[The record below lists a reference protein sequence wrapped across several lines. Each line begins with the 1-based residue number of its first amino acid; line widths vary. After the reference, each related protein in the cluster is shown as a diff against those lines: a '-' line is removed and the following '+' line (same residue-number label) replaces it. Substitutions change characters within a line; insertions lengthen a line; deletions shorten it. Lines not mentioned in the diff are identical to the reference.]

1 MWSATFWPDFCEM
14 IAMKNTYL
22 PLLLFVASITTVFS
36 QQLVLKKGEIIDSLP
51 VQDSTNTTYSLYLPT
66 NFNTETKWPL
76 MVVFDMDGKEKQ
88 AMSMFVV
95 AAEKE
100 GYILASPK
108 MIDSLSLTKNVLASS
123 RVIEKVANLL
133 PVDPNR
139 VYTAGAA
146 KAGRFASLIPVLM
159 DGIKGVM
166 SIGASLA
173 NRELLNV
180 KEPFHFIGMVNRNDF
195 NYTSMLTDAK
205 LLDKLKF
212 PNQVLLFDANGEWPG
227 LDYIQ
232 KGMELF
238 TLDAMGRSLIPK
250 DSIFISSS
258 FKKDLAKFNQLK
270 NGGDLLWA
278 EQYLTE
284 MMSIYGAHKN
294 LDSLRNVQKE
304 LRRDKQYRAM
314 NRAENAV
321 FLKESILKEDFQY
334 YMEEDFYTHNFNN
347 LGWWTY
353 QMGELQK
360 YINSA
365 KSLEQQ
371 MGHRLLGFVNALAED
386 NIDLV
391 LSEAV
396 LDEDALAFLYM
407 LKTILEPDNFEYYLN
422 TISLSAKNEDF
433 GTSLFYLEEVLKKGF
448 KDKEKL
454 YGLEGTALLRITPEF
469 NELVAKYL
477 DDARYLIEKN

>member
-1 MWSATFWPDFCEM
+1 
-14 IAMKNTYL
+14 
-22 PLLLFVASITTVFS
+22 
-36 QQLVLKKGEIIDSLP
+36 
-51 VQDSTNTTYSLYLPT
+51 
-66 NFNTETKWPL
+66 
-76 MVVFDMDGKEKQ
+76 
-88 AMSMFVV
+88 
-95 AAEKE
+95 
-100 GYILASPK
+100 
-108 MIDSLSLTKNVLASS
+108 
-123 RVIEKVANLL
+123 
-133 PVDPNR
+133 
-139 VYTAGAA
+139 
-146 KAGRFASLIPVLM
+146 
-159 DGIKGVM
+159 
-166 SIGASLA
+166 
-173 NRELLNV
+173 
-180 KEPFHFIGMVNRNDF
+180 
-195 NYTSMLTDAK
+195 
-205 LLDKLKF
+205 
-212 PNQVLLFDANGEWPG
+212 
-227 LDYIQ
+227 
-232 KGMELF
+232 
-238 TLDAMGRSLIPK
+238 
-250 DSIFISSS
+250 
-258 FKKDLAKFNQLK
+258 
-270 NGGDLLWA
+270 
-278 EQYLTE
+278 
-284 MMSIYGAHKN
+284 
-294 LDSLRNVQKE
+294 
-304 LRRDKQYRAM
+304 M

>member
-1 MWSATFWPDFCEM
+1 
-14 IAMKNTYL
+14 MKNIYL
-22 PLLLFVASITTVFS
+22 PLLLFFVSITAVFS
-36 QQLVLKKGEIIDSLP
+36 QQMVLKKGEIIDSLP

-66 NFNTETKWPL
+66 RFNTDSTWPL

-88 AMSMFVV
+88 AMSMFVL
-95 AAEKE
+95 AAERE
-100 GYILASPK
+100 GFILASPK
-108 MIDSLSLTKNVLASS
+108 MIDTFSLTQNVLATS
-123 RVIEKVANLL
+123 RVIEKVANVL
-133 PVDPNR
+133 PVDQNR

-166 SIGASLA
+166 TIGASLA

-180 KEPFHFIGMVNRNDF
+180 KEPFQFIGIVNKNDF

-212 PNQVLLFDANGEWPG
+212 PNQVLLFDSNGEWPG
-227 LDYIQ
+227 VEYLQ
-232 KGMELF
+232 KGMQLF
-238 TLDAMGRSLIPK
+238 TLDAMGRKLIPK
-250 DSIFISSS
+250 DSAFIATS
-258 FKKDLAKFNQLK
+258 FKEDLAKVEQLK
-270 NGGDLLWA
+270 SSGDLLWA
-278 EQYLTE
+278 EQYMTE
-284 MMSIYGAHKN
+284 IMSMYGAHKN
-294 LDSLRNVQKE
+294 LDSLRNEEKE
-304 LRRDKQYRAM
+304 LRKDKDFRAM
-314 NRAENAV
+314 NRAENAA

-347 LGWWTY
+347 LGWWNF
-353 QMGELQK
+353 QMAELQK
-360 YINSA
+360 YMNSA
-365 KSLEQQ
+365 KPLEKQ

-386 NIDLV
+386 NIELV
-391 LSEAV
+391 RSEDV

-407 LKTILEPDNFEYYLN
+407 LKTILEPDNFEYYLK

-433 GTSLFYLEEVLKKGF
+433 GTSLFYLEEAFKKGF
-448 KDKEKL
+448 KDKETL
-454 YGLEGTALLRITPEF
+454 YALEGTALLRITPEF